1 MADRILIVDDE
12 ANIRNSITSLLTDE
26 GYECYT
32 AGNGH
37 EAQNIVQQEDIHLII
52 SDLVMP
58 EVDGMQLLEWVR
70 QESRDTKVFLL
81 TAYGTVESAV
91 QAMKYGAVEFLL
103 KPVDFDTLLL
113 KVREHFKS
121 IEIKRELA
129 WLKDQCRQGSCVNC
143 LKLVGE
149 SRKWKAVLK
158 QAEKVAHS
166 GVTALITG
174 ESGSGKELLARLIHK
189 LSPRASEPFIP
200 LNCGGLPDTLLESEL
215 FGVVKGAFSGAVR
228 DRDGLIR
235 AAKKGTLFLDEI
247 SELSPNSQAK
257 LLRVLQDGEVRPLG
271 SDKVVQAGC
280 RFIAASN
287 KDLKNE
293 VEKKNFRE
301 DLYYRISSFIINI
314 PPLRDRLEDIP
325 LLAKH
330 FLYCQSVKEGR
341 SAPVITSEALSILQ
355 TYNWPGNVRQ
365 LENVIKHALIINEG
379 EYLSA
384 ESFPQEVFASSTKI
398 TDFGLKEATNRFERN
413 YIVRLL
419 KDSPGDKKAVAEKL
433 GISLTTLYQKIKDL
447 NIPASTLS
455 EKPE

>member
-1 MADRILIVDDE
+1 MSDRILIVDDE
-12 ANIRNSITSLLTDE
+12 ANIRNSISSLLSDE

-32 AGNGH
+32 AANGR
-37 EAQNIVQQEDIHLII
+37 EAQAIIDQEEIHLII
-52 SDLVMP
+52 TDLVMP
-58 EVDGMQLLEWVR
+58 EMDGMQLLQWVR
-70 QESRDTKVFLL
+70 QKYHSTKVFLL

-91 QAMKYGAVEFLL
+91 QAMKFGAVEFLL

-113 KVREHFKS
+113 KVKEHFHS
-121 IEIKRELA
+121 IEMQRELK

-149 SRKWKAVLK
+149 SQEWKAVLK
-158 QAEKVAHS
+158 QAEKAAKS
-166 GVTALITG
+166 AVTILITG

-189 LSPRASEPFIP
+189 LSPRSAEPFIP

-247 SELSPNSQAK
+247 SELSANSQAK

-271 SDKVVQAGC
+271 SDKVIQTAC
-280 RFIAASN
+280 RFLAATN
-287 KDLKNE
+287 KNLIDE
-293 VEKKNFRE
+293 VLKKNFRH
-301 DLYYRISSFIINI
+301 DLYYRISSFVIHI
-314 PPLRDRLEDIP
+314 PPLRERLDDIP

-330 FLYCQSVKEGR
+330 FVYCQSVKEGR
-341 SAPVITSEALSILQ
+341 NTPIITSDALSILQ

-379 EYLSA
+379 EYLTVD
-384 ESFPQEVFASSTKI
+384 SFPQDIFKSTSKI
-398 TDFGLKEATNRFERN
+398 PDWGLKEAVSRFERS
-413 YIVRLL
+413 YIIRLL
-419 KDSPGDKKAVAEKL
+419 KENGNDKKAAAEKL

-447 NIPASTLS
+447 NIPASALS